1 MLETIAK
8 GRPEVRRPVASPPKA
23 RKPDADPDAALAGM
37 LQQQQIDQVREQMT
51 LEYQRQQYD
60 FQTAERAEI
69 DREYNNSRD
78 LVLAQMKADDEVVK
92 KYIAMI

>member
-8 GRPEVRRPVASPPKA
+8 GRPQAGRPAPAPSKA
-23 RKPDADPDAALAGM
+23 RKPETDPDALLANM
-37 LQQQQIDQVREQMT
+37 LQKQQMDQVREQMT
-51 LEYQRQQYD
+51 IERQRQQYD
-60 FQTAERAEI
+60 FRTAERAEL